1 VVVADRLVIAAPDRS
16 GLLAAAAGVLCLAG
30 LDVRSADARTI
41 DGIAVDEFDVVPGPR
56 GLPAPESL
64 AASLEDALADRLDL
78 AEAIASRAH
87 AYRRSGAARTSVM
100 TTVDQSASALA
111 TVVEVRAPD
120 RIGLLWRL
128 ADTITANG
136 LTVGAARAVSL
147 GHEAVDVFYV
157 RTAEGSKLVGAALD
171 ALLADLAAAGAP
183 EPLEPHPD

>member
-1 VVVADRLVIAAPDRS
+1 
-16 GLLAAAAGVLCLAG
+16 
-30 LDVRSADARTI
+30 
-41 DGIAVDEFDVVPGPR
+41 
-56 GLPAPESL
+56 
-64 AASLEDALADRLDL
+64 
-78 AEAIASRAH
+78 
-87 AYRRSGAARTSVM
+87 M